1 MMRIHIYAH
10 YRSCFHKMQQIV
22 SQNLKIYGKI
32 SQYGGSKRYMIPAQ
46 RRQDILKVVSSQGS
60 GTIPELSER
69 YGVSEMTIRRDL
81 QALEKEGHLI
91 YTRGGAIISPNDK
104 LRAEPRYQE
113 KKHQYTAQKAEI
125 ARYAAQLVTDND
137 IIILESGTTV
147 TAMVQ
152 HLVGKENLTIVTNG
166 LHTINEL
173 RKLLPQST
181 VICTGGILREVSFTF
196 VGPVAERFFHELY
209 ARKLFLSGIGFTL
222 DSGLTDPQMIDT
234 QVKKAMIAS
243 ADQVI
248 VVIDSSKFGVKSFTT
263 VIGAYDIDILIT
275 DDGVP
280 TQFVED
286 LRDHGVDVR
295 VVSARNE

>member
-1 MMRIHIYAH
+1 
-10 YRSCFHKMQQIV
+10 
-22 SQNLKIYGKI
+22 
-32 SQYGGSKRYMIPAQ
+32 MIPAQ
-46 RRQDILKVVSSQGS
+46 RRQDILKVITSQGS
-60 GTIPELSER
+60 GAISELSER

-81 QALEKEGHLI
+81 QALEKEGHLM
-91 YTRGGAIISPNDK
+91 YTRGGAMITPNDK
-104 LRAEPRYQE
+104 LRAEPRYE
-113 KKHQYTAQKAEI
+113 AKKHQYTAQKAEI

-152 HLVGKENLTIVTNG
+152 HLVEKENLTIVTNG
-166 LHTINEL
+166 LYTINEL
-173 RKLLPQST
+173 KLLVPHST
-181 VICTGGILREVSFTF
+181 LICTGGILREVSFTF
-196 VGPVAERFFHELY
+196 VGPVAEGFFHDLF

-222 DSGLTDPQMIDT
+222 DTGLTDPQMIDT

-248 VVIDSSKFGVKSFTT
+248 VLVDSSKFGVKSFTT

-275 DDGVP
+275 DDGAP

-295 VVSARNE
+295 VVSAGNE